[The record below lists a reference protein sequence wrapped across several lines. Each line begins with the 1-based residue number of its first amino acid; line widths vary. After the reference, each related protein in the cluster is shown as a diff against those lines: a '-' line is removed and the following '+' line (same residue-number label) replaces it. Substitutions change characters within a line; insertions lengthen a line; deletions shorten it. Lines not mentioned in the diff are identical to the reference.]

1 MRIKASDIF
10 DVKVGNGSFP
20 FDLKFVPK
28 DSVGLVLKQ
37 PLVYVLRYQNTVLY
51 VGYTFVKKDVRVSRW
66 TKQLESILCRGYRVG
81 FNQGALIAFESSN
94 AFTSAQKIE
103 AKSRLRNTSVMTSV
117 KRVKWASNHWDEI
130 SKLSAANQNLLS
142 ELSFEILTDHKPK
155 TLEDCQ
161 LKTKQFIQDLYPLCN
176 G

>member
-37 PLVYVLRYQNTVLY
+37 PLVYVLRYQNTALY
-51 VGYTFVKKDVRVSRW
+51 VGYTFVIKDVRVSRW
-66 TKQLESILCRGYRVG
+66 IKQLESILCRGFRVG
-81 FNQGALIAFESSN
+81 FNQTALLSFESSN
-94 AFTSAQKIE
+94 AFTPAQKKE

-117 KRVKWASNHWDEI
+117 KRVNWASAHWGEI
-130 SKLSAANQNLLS
+130 SKLSPTNQHLLS
-142 ELSFEILTDHKPK
+142 EFSFEILIDPSIN
-155 TLEDCQ
+155 TLKD
-161 LKTKQFIQDLYPLCN
+161 
-176 G
+176 

>member
-20 FDLKFVPK
+20 FDLQFEPK
-28 DSVGLVLKQ
+28 NSVGLVLKQ